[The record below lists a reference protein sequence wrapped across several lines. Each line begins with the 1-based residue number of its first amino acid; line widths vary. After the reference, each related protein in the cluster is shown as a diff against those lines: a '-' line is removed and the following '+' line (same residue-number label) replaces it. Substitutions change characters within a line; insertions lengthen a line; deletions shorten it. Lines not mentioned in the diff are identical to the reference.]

1 MCDLY
6 SHADPALYHSRT
18 RSLRLHGV
26 VTTLRLED
34 IFWNILQTIARDSG
48 LTLNQAITRLIDE
61 AIERH
66 GSIANTASFLRV
78 CCLRYMSEN
87 PSQKSNGR
95 S

>member
-34 IFWNILQTIARDSG
+34 IFGIFSRRSLVIAASPLTKPLRD
-48 LTLNQAITRLIDE
+48 
-61 AIERH
+61 
-66 GSIANTASFLRV
+66 
-78 CCLRYMSEN
+78 
-87 PSQKSNGR
+87 
-95 S
+95 